1 MGGAEKL
8 PGEAGTCL
16 LLSALR
22 LTQSL
27 KGERSQGPDTPLPE
41 LQQPHLSKRVN
52 VPLHPCCWCLP
63 FCSTH

>member
-16 LLSALR
+16 LLSALQ

-27 KGERSQGPDTPLPE
+27 KGERPDTPLPE

-52 VPLHPCCWCLP
+52 VPLHLSCWCLP
-63 FCSTH
+63 F